1 MWAGRM
7 ILAGFCVVAFG
18 NVTMAGRKAQ
28 RETTNTVT
36 TADGTGNLSKQRRDE
51 LVKKLGAIRSFLE
64 TSTDTNA
71 VRLLQF
77 AAELEK
83 EVRTKKYGLV
93 FEEHKERVDVELEHN
108 LPVLTENKKR
118 FIDNGGEVNFLIEGD
133 NLAALKLLEKTHR
146 GKIDLIYIDPPYNT
160 GNKDFVYNDKYVDA
174 TDTFRHSKWLS
185 FMQKRLEIAR
195 TLLSRRGVLF
205 ISLNDVEQPN
215 CRLLCD
221 SIFGESNLCGQLIWH
236 KKSGGGQTDD
246 YFVTEHEYVLVYR
259 KTDDFVWYDEMIEVG
274 TSFNHE
280 DERGTYKAV
289 KLEKWGSSAHKEDR
303 LTMWFP
309 LKTPDRKKMFPVAPD
324 GLPGRWRVG
333 KKRMEKLEAADLIE
347 WKKDGDRWIPYE
359 KIYGEG
365 TSFKKL
371 KQRSILYEI
380 EETGDASKLLT
391 EIFGKKDVFSNPKPI
406 ELLEVIV
413 EHCKCD
419 TVLDFFAGSGTT
431 GHAVMKL
438 NKGDGKKRKFI
449 LVTNNENG
457 ICEKVTYERLKRVIA
472 KEGYAARLKY
482 YKIDY
487 VPIDE
492 KVYYEYANELLKHTQ
507 ELVELENG
515 VDFSKDKSIAIV
527 LTDKEAAQ
535 FAADE
540 KRMAK
545 CKAVY
550 VGHDVLMRSEDK
562 KAIKRRGIEIK
573 IIPQY
578 YYPELEG

>member
-1 MWAGRM
+1 
-7 ILAGFCVVAFG
+7 
-18 NVTMAGRKAQ
+18 MAGRKAQ

-36 TADGTGNLSKQRRDE
+36 TTDGTGNLSKQRRDE

-236 KKSGGGQTDD
+236 KKSGGG
-246 YFVTEHEYVLVYR
+246 
-259 KTDDFVWYDEMIEVG
+259 
-274 TSFNHE
+274 
-280 DERGTYKAV
+280 
-289 KLEKWGSSAHKEDR
+289 
-303 LTMWFP
+303 
-309 LKTPDRKKMFPVAPD
+309 
-324 GLPGRWRVG
+324 
-333 KKRMEKLEAADLIE
+333 
-347 WKKDGDRWIPYE
+347 
-359 KIYGEG
+359 
-365 TSFKKL
+365 
-371 KQRSILYEI
+371 
-380 EETGDASKLLT
+380 
-391 EIFGKKDVFSNPKPI
+391 
-406 ELLEVIV
+406 
-413 EHCKCD
+413 
-419 TVLDFFAGSGTT
+419 
-431 GHAVMKL
+431 
-438 NKGDGKKRKFI
+438 
-449 LVTNNENG
+449 
-457 ICEKVTYERLKRVIA
+457 
-472 KEGYAARLKY
+472 
-482 YKIDY
+482 
-487 VPIDE
+487 
-492 KVYYEYANELLKHTQ
+492 
-507 ELVELENG
+507 
-515 VDFSKDKSIAIV
+515 
-527 LTDKEAAQ
+527 
-535 FAADE
+535 
-540 KRMAK
+540 
-545 CKAVY
+545 
-550 VGHDVLMRSEDK
+550 
-562 KAIKRRGIEIK
+562 
-573 IIPQY
+573 
-578 YYPELEG
+578 